1 MTPTTIK
8 LVARAWLFA
17 TFVAQLYAIY
27 VTSAYHFTTSW
38 AVNYFLLSLP
48 VTGLVLLVNVTRA
61 RFAYAYDSPELY
73 QFSVRFWPI
82 MSVFL
87 CVWWTVCAFVM
98 LADSIKSCP
107 DDNTGVWRVV
117 RWICEETQDR
127 HILMLANIVAC
138 PLFGVFA
145 LAVKGVTEQTPTST
159 SDGEAKDEEKFSAS
173 SMSEIV

>member
-27 VTSAYHFTTSW
+27 VTSTYDFTTSW
-38 AVNYFLLSLP
+38 AVNYFLLGEPSTSESCAMLIYIRPFAALP

-61 RFAYAYDSPELY
+61 RFAYAFDSPELY

-98 LADSIKSCP
+98 LAASIKSCP
-107 DDNTGVWRVV
+107 DDTTGSV
-117 RWICEETQDR
+117 R
-127 HILMLANIVAC
+127 
-138 PLFGVFA
+138 PSP
-145 LAVKGVTEQTPTST
+145 VKSHR
-159 SDGEAKDEEKFSAS
+159 A
-173 SMSEIV
+173 